1 MRSKLVPKL
10 QNSNLWKSRN
20 KVWIKPMRQ
29 IFTQIQIE
37 VQNRRCHMIG
47 HKERQHRQYRQYLS
61 VDIGF
66 NSLRSV
72 YFSLISSPR
81 KLLWCLLC
89 YCLVIIN
96 GHRRHSK
103 TRRELVK
110 YRWPTEFSFFL
121 QNFKN
126 IRISSIL
133 TVTLRASE
141 KGWKLQNHENFSLL
155 AKIDQ
160 LVGWL
165 LR

>member
-1 MRSKLVPKL
+1 MSFLKYPTTSFFEFRIHSKVQNWCRSSKIQTSENPGIKFE
-10 QNSNLWKSRN
+10 SNQCVKSLL
-20 KVWIKPMRQ
+20 KFI
-29 IFTQIQIE
+29 IE
-37 VQNRRCHMIG
+37 VQIRRCHMIG

-110 YRWPTEFSFFL
+110 YRCSTEFSF
-121 QNFKN
+121 
-126 IRISSIL
+126 
-133 TVTLRASE
+133 
-141 KGWKLQNHENFSLL
+141 L
-155 AKIDQ
+155 AKFHICEIWKIFESDHI
-160 LVGWL
+160 
-165 LR
+165 

>member
-1 MRSKLVPKL
+1 MH
-10 QNSNLWKSRN
+10 QN
-20 KVWIKPMRQ
+20 V
-29 IFTQIQIE
+29 TQIQIE
-37 VQNRRCHMIG
+37 VQIHRCHMIG

-81 KLLWCLLC
+81 KPLWCLLC

-96 GHRRHSK
+96 GHRRHWK

-110 YRWPTEFSFFL
+110 YRCSTEFSFFL
-121 QNFKN
+121 RKLKN
-126 IRISSIL
+126 VRVSSFL
-133 TVTLRASE
+133 TITLRE
-141 KGWKLQNHENFSLL
+141 RQKGWKLQNFSFS

-160 LVGWL
+160 LGGWL